1 MYIWIRFGSLRY
13 SAGAV
18 LSLVHDVSLGLGALA
33 LTQIIGETAF
43 AKALLIEPFHIDLEV
58 VAAILTLIGY
68 SLNDTIVVLDR
79 IRENR
84 GKLQFPTAE
93 TVNKSINQTFSR
105 TILTNL
111 TMLISLLVMYI
122 EGGTGIRAFSFVM
135 LIGMFV
141 GTYSSIA
148 IAAPLVYKGH
158 DVSPPKGGTKVEPKS
173 REALPAT
180 V

>member
-1 MYIWIRFGSLRY
+1 MG
-13 SAGAV
+13 
-18 LSLVHDVSLGLGALA
+18 
-33 LTQIIGETAF
+33 
-43 AKALLIEPFHIDLEV
+43 V

-84 GKLQFPTAE
+84 GKLAIPTAE

-105 TILTNL
+105 TTLTGV
-111 TMLISLLVMYI
+111 TTVISLLILYI

-135 LIGMFV
+135 LTGLII
-141 GTYSSIA
+141 GTYSSVA
-148 IAAPLVYKGH
+148 IAAPLVFKGH
-158 DVSPPKGGTKVEPKS
+158 SGKTPAPKELTFEARMNEKV
-173 REALPAT
+173 AAT